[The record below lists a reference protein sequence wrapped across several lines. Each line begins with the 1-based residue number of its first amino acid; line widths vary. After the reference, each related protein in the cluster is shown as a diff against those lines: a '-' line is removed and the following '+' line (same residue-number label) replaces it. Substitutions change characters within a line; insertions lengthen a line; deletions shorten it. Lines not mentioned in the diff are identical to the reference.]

1 MCRGMQVCV
10 CECVCVWV
18 SECVCEC
25 VCVCVC
31 ECVSE
36 RVCMF
41 SQYQVMIG
49 ELQADVD
56 FKERWVFKQSH
67 RVLCYDHHWTY
78 PGGVAHYHKNICSVG
93 RLNDR

>member
-1 MCRGMQVCV
+1 M
-10 CECVCVWV
+10 
-18 SECVCEC
+18 CEC

-56 FKERWVFKQSH
+56 FKER
-67 RVLCYDHHWTY
+67 
-78 PGGVAHYHKNICSVG
+78 
-93 RLNDR
+93 